1 MSHNTDYVSTRRNR
15 ASDRYPTK
23 SSSPCLPSFLP
34 FFFFLSFSPTFSFS
48 SPSPHFHSSF
58 CSTISILEHILPLR
72 WDLPAIFSVYHE
84 FVSTLQGWNTR
95 PRPGVGT
102 SVNSR
107 KTVYLFTA
115 RGALLTTLKGF
126 ANISA
131 LLQFRCFSKKKN
143 AISTTAGLCII
154 KRCATIHRR
163 TTFPPSHLFPRSS
176 ISFLFSPPRAKHV
189 TVTIETNISKSFS
202 LYRFSRVKG

>member
-1 MSHNTDYVSTRRNR
+1 MSHNTDYASTRRNR

-131 LLQFRCFSKKKN
+131 LLQFRCFSKKK
-143 AISTTAGLCII
+143 
-154 KRCATIHRR
+154 KRHFHHRG
-163 TTFPPSHLFPRSS
+163 FM
-176 ISFLFSPPRAKHV
+176 
-189 TVTIETNISKSFS
+189 
-202 LYRFSRVKG
+202 YY